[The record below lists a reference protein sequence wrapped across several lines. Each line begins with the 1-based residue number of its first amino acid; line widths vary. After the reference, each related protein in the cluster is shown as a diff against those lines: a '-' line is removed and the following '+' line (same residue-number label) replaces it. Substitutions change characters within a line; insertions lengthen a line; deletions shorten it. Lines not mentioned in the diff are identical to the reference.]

1 VIAFAGAVPFDHLIR
16 SAQGLEALQKLRKIM
31 SKLKLTVNEEKTR
44 ICKVPE
50 GEFDFSGLQCDIE
63 RRASYRVTP
72 RLYTFET
79 CLPAQNLSAYRGR
92 PEVTVGR
99 SERRE

>member
-1 VIAFAGAVPFDHLIR
+1 MNL
-16 SAQGLEALQKLRKIM
+16 QGPGRR
-31 SKLKLTVNEEKTR
+31 VR
-44 ICKVPE
+44 
-50 GEFDFSGLQCDIE
+50 FSGLQCDIE

-99 SERRE
+99 SELRE

>member
-1 VIAFAGAVPFDHLIR
+1 LRATVIAFAGAVPFGHLIR

-50 GEFDFSGLQCDIE
+50 GEFDFLGYS
-63 RRASYRVTP
+63 VT
-72 RLYTFET
+72 
-79 CLPAQNLSAYRGR
+79 
-92 PEVTVGR
+92 
-99 SERRE
+99 